1 MKGALAILL
10 LKKEPREE
18 LPNHRPICLMH
29 VVTKM
34 ITTVITDRIVS
45 NIEDTDCSSKDRRG
59 DGRRTARSVRYRS

>member
-18 LPNHRPICLMH
+18 LLNHLPICLMH

-34 ITTVITDRIVS
+34 ITTVITDIIVS
-45 NIEDTDCSSKDRRG
+45 NIEDNGLLEQGQEGGQAAHSTK
-59 DGRRTARSVRYRS
+59 